1 MGLDGLNAVLRS
13 AFDAGIYP
21 SVREGYLRI
30 AFHGFH
36 TGENV
41 QRVLEWLALR

>member
-1 MGLDGLNAVLRS
+1 MQALLQSGYRRGVFA
-13 AFDAGIYP
+13 

-36 TGENV
+36 TEADAD
-41 QRVLEWLALR
+41 RVAAWLTGTTS